1 MYHVRRFKVII
12 AIYLIVVVLLCVFV
26 PCNVT
31 LKGEARKNPV
41 EIQYGLKYV
50 LLTEMGTK
58 EINEI
63 MSIPGVSGLPTVKG
77 TTTSKFDVSV
87 LKMEFI
93 VLSILFAGI
102 SYIICRKEQE

>member
-12 AIYLIVVVLLCVFV
+12 SIYLIAVVSLCVFV

-31 LKGEARKNPV
+31 LKGEARGEPV
-41 EIQYGLKYV
+41 QIQYGLKYV

-58 EINEI
+58 ELNEI
-63 MSIPGVSGLPTVKG
+63 MSIPGVPGLPTVKG
-77 TTTSKFDVSV
+77 TITSKLDVTF

-93 VLSILFAGI
+93 ALSILFAGI
-102 SYIICRKEQE
+102 SYIICRKKQE